1 MLMHRLLFLAL
12 GFLFVTSSV
21 EDRALNDELLKGN
34 KKLKNTTFHS
44 GESLS
49 YKASVGFINA
59 AEATFQID
67 PELYTI
73 NGRKSYKIDIYA
85 KTIGLFDVLQRV
97 RDNWGSY
104 MDSADMVPH
113 QSYRYIEEGRYRKNE
128 IVHFD
133 QQNRKAVVHKLE
145 KETRK
150 LKETVDFDV
159 PENVQDLVS
168 GYYYFR
174 LLDFSEYH
182 SGDTIAIRGFFDD
195 ELYNLNIIYEGKEKV
210 STSVGDF
217 NALVFYPVMEKNKI
231 FRSDN
236 PVKLWVSD
244 DRNHIPL
251 KIKANMVVGS
261 LNVDIKGYQNVRYP
275 LNFSN

>member
-1 MLMHRLLFLAL
+1 MHRLLFLAL
-12 GFLFVTSSV
+12 GFLLFTDSV
-21 EDRALNDELLKGN
+21 EDTRLNDELLNGN
-34 KKLKNTTFHS
+34 KKLKNTTFQS
-44 GESLS
+44 GESLY

-67 PELYTI
+67 PKLHTI

-85 KTIGLFDVLQRV
+85 KTIGIFDVLQRV

-113 QSYRYIEEGRYRKNE
+113 QAYRYIEEGRYRKNE

-133 QQNRKAVVHKLE
+133 QQNKKAVVHKLE

-150 LKETVDFDV
+150 LKETVDFEV

-174 LLDFSEYH
+174 LIDFTKYQK
-182 SGDTIAIRGFFDD
+182 GDTIAIRGFFDN
-195 ELYNLNIIYEGKEKV
+195 ELYDLKIIYEGREKV
-210 STSVGDF
+210 NTSIGDF
-217 NALVFYPVMEKNKI
+217 NALVFYPIMEKNKI

-261 LNVDIKGYQNVRYP
+261 LNVDIKGYQNVRFP
-275 LNFSN
+275 LNFAN